1 MCGIIGTISLNGDS
15 SVPLDSVRA
24 GMDRMALR
32 GPDDHGLFSVPGV
45 ALGHR
50 RLSIIDL
57 QTGRQPLIDPA
68 TGAVLVF
75 NGEIYNYREL
85 RRELERAGRTFRT
98 ASDTEVL
105 LYACL
110 EWGVQALD
118 RLSGM
123 YAFAVYEPAR
133 KRLFLA
139 RDRLGIKPLF
149 YSLRDGRLFFA
160 SSMSALLCFP
170 EIEPVMDPVAAS
182 HYLTTLRTTMD
193 RRTLIKGVRTLL
205 PGEYLV
211 AGIGNPQ
218 AELRRYWDI
227 PALAPE
233 EKEDPGID
241 RAVKRVSEMM
251 TASVREQLISDVPL
265 GGFLSGG
272 LDSSVIASL
281 ANRLSGGR
289 FDAYSVGYDADGYN
303 EWPFVRAATAFHDMD
318 CKEIHL
324 RPEDYPAD
332 WKFLVGQKGLPI
344 STANEIPIYQL
355 ARALK
360 KDFTVALSGEGADE
374 IFGGYVIPFFSAFD
388 YDRARHEEPAPGA
401 ELSAL
406 DRAIRRLYRR
416 PFLLCHADQHFI
428 LNSWISFAQKQAV
441 LTKAAWEGLGGDE
454 DVCNYYENLFNRFAK
469 CSTFDK
475 HLHVHARVNLEGLL
489 FRVDS
494 STMAASVEGRVPYT
508 DHRIVEYLFALPDRY
523 KIDWHNAAA
532 RDKAGALNV
541 QEIDRDGLVESKLLL
556 RRAFAANV
564 PREIL
569 DRPKMSFPVPVREW
583 FGGFLRTFAAETIRD
598 SALAGAFFDTKEL
611 DRLLQTA
618 DTPLSGMALWPVTN
632 LCLWQKELGVR
643 CEV

>member
-1 MCGIIGTISLNGDS
+1 M
-15 SVPLDSVRA
+15 PLDRVGA

-32 GPDDHGLFSVPGV
+32 GPDDQGLFSAPGV

-57 QTGRQPLIDPA
+57 RTGQQPLVDPA
-68 TGAVLVF
+68 TGTVVVF
-75 NGEIYNYREL
+75 NGEIYNYRGLREEL
-85 RRELERAGRTFRT
+85 IRAGRTFRT

-105 LYACL
+105 LQACL
-110 EWGVQALD
+110 EWGVRTLD

-123 YAFAVYEPAR
+123 YAFAVYEPAH

-170 EIEPVMDPVAAS
+170 EIEPVMDPAAVS

-193 RRTLIKGVRTLL
+193 RRTLIKGVCALL

-211 AGIGNPQ
+211 AGVGNPQ
-218 AELRRYWDI
+218 AEPRRYWDI
-227 PALAPE
+227 PVLAPE
-233 EKEDPGID
+233 EKENPGID
-241 RAVKRVSEMM
+241 RTVERVSEMM
-251 TASVREQLISDVPL
+251 TDSIREQLISDVPL

-289 FDAYSVGYDADGYN
+289 FDAYSVGYDIDGYN

-324 RPEDYPAD
+324 KPEEYPAD
-332 WKFLVGQKGLPI
+332 WKFLIGQKGLPI
-344 STANEIPIYQL
+344 STSNEIPIYHL

-374 IFGGYVIPFFSAFD
+374 IFGGYVIPYFASFD
-388 YDRARHEEPAPGA
+388 YDRARHSEPAAGE

-406 DRAIRRLYRR
+406 DRAMRRLYRR

-428 LNSWISFAQKQAV
+428 LNSWISFAQKRAL
-441 LTKAAWEGLGGDE
+441 LTRAAWDVLGGDE
-454 DVCNYYENLFNRFAK
+454 EVCGFYEGLFDRFAK
-469 CSTFDK
+469 CSTLDNYM
-475 HLHVHARVNLEGLL
+475 HVHARVNLEGLL

-508 DHRIVEYLFALPDRY
+508 DHRIVEYLFSLPDHY
-523 KIDWHNAAA
+523 KIDWKDAAA
-532 RDKAGALNV
+532 KEKGTIRNV

-583 FGGFLRTFAAETIRD
+583 LGGFMKDFAAEAIRD
-598 SALAGAFFDTKEL
+598 SALAGTLFDAKGL
-611 DRLLQTA
+611 DQVLQTA

-632 LCLWQKELGVR
+632 LCLWQKELGIR
-643 CEV
+643 YEA